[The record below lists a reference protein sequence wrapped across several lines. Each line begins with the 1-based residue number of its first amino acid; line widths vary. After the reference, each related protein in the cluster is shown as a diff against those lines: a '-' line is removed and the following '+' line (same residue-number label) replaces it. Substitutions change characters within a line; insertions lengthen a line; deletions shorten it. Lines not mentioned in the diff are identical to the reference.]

1 MTLQVDFDRDLW
13 VYVPTD
19 WPWEQFATLEQW
31 RDALVRALGDAYGY
45 DEPMREWLAATL
57 DGLSRGA
64 DPEEHRFAY
73 LARPHEVIGIAS
85 IYELEAAP
93 ETSLHELL
101 GVEDDAVARPVE
113 GQTFVGGRLGDG
125 HTATR
130 HVIDE
135 DGAINV
141 VAHWVWRLPDRDV
154 VMIVGDFD
162 LARFET
168 LRADYEALAR
178 AIGTAD

>member
-93 ETSLHELL
+93 ETSLDELL
-101 GVEDDAVARPVE
+101 GVEDDAVARRSR
-113 GQTFVGGRLGDG
+113 GRRSWAADSATGTPRRATSSTR
-125 HTATR
+125 TARSTSSPTGCGVCR
-130 HVIDE
+130 I
-135 DGAINV
+135 AT
-141 VAHWVWRLPDRDV
+141 WS
-154 VMIVGDFD
+154 
-162 LARFET
+162 
-168 LRADYEALAR
+168 
-178 AIGTAD
+178 

>member
-1 MTLQVDFDRDLW
+1 M
-13 VYVPTD
+13 
-19 WPWEQFATLEQW
+19 
-31 RDALVRALGDAYGY
+31 
-45 DEPMREWLAATL
+45 
-57 DGLSRGA
+57 
-64 DPEEHRFAY
+64 
-73 LARPHEVIGIAS
+73 
-85 IYELEAAP
+85 
-93 ETSLHELL
+93 
-101 GVEDDAVARPVE
+101 ARPVE